1 MKILQIPCPNCGGK
15 LNIDEDKAVCTHC
28 GAEFP
33 IDNEEK
39 NVNININK
47 RDEARIRESER
58 REKVRLRELENEE
71 KQKTR
76 EHKEWKWFWIGWA
89 AFMIICFGTL
99 FFMAESEKPNEN
111 EVAMPVS
118 SSSYEG
124 DNYKQVIQELENVGF
139 SNIQTSE
146 KPDLVTGWITKDGD
160 VDRVSINGDYDFDE
174 GDIFPKDATVVVT
187 YHTFE
192 K

>member
-15 LNIDEDKAVCTHC
+15 LNIDEDKAICTHC
-28 GAEFP
+28 GTEFP

-58 REKVRLRELENEE
+58 KEKVRLKELETEE
-71 KQKTR
+71 NKEKYKFKQ
-76 EHKEWKWFWIGWA
+76 ELILPA
-89 AFMIICFGTL
+89 LIVFMFLLLFGML
-99 FFMAESEKPNEN
+99 FFGFDSNEPKEN
-111 EVAMPVS
+111 EIAIPVS